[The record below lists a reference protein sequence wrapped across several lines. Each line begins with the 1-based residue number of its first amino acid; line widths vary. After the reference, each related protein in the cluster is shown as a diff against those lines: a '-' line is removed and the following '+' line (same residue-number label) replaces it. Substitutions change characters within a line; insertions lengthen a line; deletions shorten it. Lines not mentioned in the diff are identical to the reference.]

1 MGQMNGVFHSN
12 FLSGLKALRPQV
24 WLEILFGAWL
34 LLAVLVPEDV
44 YRAFFHALIYPFTV
58 YLLIKTDLSTYA
70 FRDPFIRL
78 FLLFCLYMAV
88 TTWFV
93 GGGENDNDFQATRW
107 GVEAALGMV
116 AFYLWLLCAVS
127 RPRLWGRWFLVLAAI
142 GAGAGL
148 LTFGSDAFLQ
158 ERISGLGAMGHPIQG
173 ASIACVLLA
182 VGLFMTFH
190 RSEEATRAD
199 LFLVLA
205 SLLVVSVF
213 VVLTQSRGPTIALA
227 SYLLIFFI
235 LIGAQYG
242 KLGLN
247 WAFTLTIGSLAL
259 VLLFFDDLFLLFELM
274 ASRGSSHRLDLW
286 SAYLSYPPESIL
298 FGNGAGVDFT
308 QTQAS
313 QMYLKPIGLDFIGH
327 PHNIWIG
334 AFHETGLIG
343 VAMQAGLVLMAAF
356 AALTS
361 HWKATVKVHLFA
373 VLGLFILLTFSDE
386 FTLLISLHPVWIF
399 GWTPLL
405 FVWVAAR
412 KGTVGEE
419 YPDMLQDPGAGGSQ

>member
-1 MGQMNGVFHSN
+1 MGQMNGIFHSN
-12 FLSGLKALRPQV
+12 LLSGLKALRPQA
-24 WLEILFGAWL
+24 WLEILFGTWL
-34 LLAVLVPEDV
+34 LLAVLMPEDV
-44 YRAFFHALIYPFTV
+44 YRAFFHVLIYPFTV
-58 YLLIKTDLSTYA
+58 YLLIKTDLSTYIV
-70 FRDPFIRL
+70 RDPFVRL

-93 GGGENDNDFQATRW
+93 GGAKNDNDFQATRW
-107 GVEAALGMV
+107 GVEAALGMT

-127 RPRLWGRWFLVLAAI
+127 RPTLWARWFLVLAAI

-148 LTFGSDAFLQ
+148 LTFGPDAFLQ

-182 VGLFMTFH
+182 IGLFMTFH
-190 RSEEATRAD
+190 RFEEATRVD
-199 LFLVLA
+199 LILALV
-205 SLLVVSVF
+205 SLLAVSGF

-235 LIGAQYG
+235 VIAAQYG
-242 KLGLN
+242 KFSRKSVLIV
-247 WAFTLTIGSLAL
+247 TIGFLAL
-259 VLLFFDDLFLLFELM
+259 ILLFFDDLFLLFELM

-286 SAYLSYPPESIL
+286 SAYLSYPPESML

-308 QTQAS
+308 QTQAA
-313 QMYLKPIGLDFIGH
+313 QMYLKPIGLGFIEH

-343 VAMQAGLVLMAAF
+343 FVMQAGLVLMAAF
-356 AALTS
+356 AALTC
-361 HWKATVKVHLFA
+361 HWKTIVRVHLLA
-373 VLGLFILLTFSDE
+373 ILGLFFLLTFSDE

-399 GWTPLL
+399 AWTPLL
-405 FVWVAAR
+405 FVWIVSRMGIIA
-412 KGTVGEE
+412 EE
-419 YPDMLQDPGAGGSQ
+419 NPGIAQDSGAGGSQ